1 MVLPT
6 GASPAAPEVGPEV
19 PPAFRVLLWLLFPLV
34 LVPPVLLVGPLPVG
48 VPFAV
53 VLVAGP
59 VPIG

>member
-1 MVLPT
+1 MAEGVFSGPLPGVL
-6 GASPAAPEVGPEV
+6 GALPS
-19 PPAFRVLLWLLFPLV
+19 AFRVLLWLLFPLV